1 MGQVKMIIEL
11 LVIFILVLVL
21 PLTVRMVERNL
32 ELFLFVMGLLA
43 AVVSGVLSSTLFIRA
58 ASDPIKITVAVFVA
72 GVLFKWFQVPLE
84 KMITRFSKT
93 IPFRMFIAVT
103 VILIGLISSL
113 ITAIIAAL
121 VLVVVVTALKLDRIS
136 EIRFVV
142 LTCFSIGLGAAL
154 TPIGE
159 PLSTIA
165 ISKLDKDFF
174 YLMRLIGSEVLIA
187 LVILGT
193 FAALLVR
200 GPKHGERLSRKE
212 TSSESYEE
220 ILVRALKIYFFIMGL
235 TFLGGAFE
243 PVINLYFLGVAPSL
257 LYWINIIS
265 AILDNA
271 TLASAEISPIMDNFT
286 IRSILLGLLISGG
299 MLIPGNIPNIIAA
312 GKLRITSKEW
322 ALVGVPLGLLIMIAY
337 FYLVFILEK

>member
-1 MGQVKMIIEL
+1 MIIGL
-11 LVIFILVLVL
+11 LVIFILVLIL
-21 PLTVRMVERNL
+21 PLTVRVVERNL
-32 ELFLFVMGLLA
+32 ELFLFVMGLFA
-43 AVVSGVLSSTLFIRA
+43 AVISGVFSSSLFVRA
-58 ASDPIKITVAVFVA
+58 AIDPIKITVAVFVA
-72 GVLFKWFQVPLE
+72 GLLFKWLQDPLE
-84 KMITRFSKT
+84 RTITGFSRV
-93 IPFRMFIAVT
+93 IPFKLFIAFT
-103 VILIGLISSL
+103 VMFIGLISSL

-121 VLVVVVTALKLDRIS
+121 VLVVVVSALKLDRIS

-174 YLMRLIGSEVLIA
+174 YLLRLIGKEVMIA
-187 LVILGT
+187 LIIFGFFAAILVKHPNRGKEVIL
-193 FAALLVR
+193 
-200 GPKHGERLSRKE
+200 KE
-212 TSSESYEE
+212 TSSESYED
-220 ILVRALKIYFFIMGL
+220 ILVRALKIYFFVMGL

-243 PVINLYFLGVAPSL
+243 PVINLYFLGLSPSF

-322 ALVGVPLGLLIMIAY
+322 AFIGVPFGLFVMIAY
-337 FYLVFILEK
+337 YFAVFIFLQ

>member
-1 MGQVKMIIEL
+1 MILGL
-11 LVIFILVLVL
+11 LIIFFLVLIL
-21 PLTVRMVERNL
+21 PLTLNVVERNL
-32 ELFLFVMGLLA
+32 ELFLFVMGLIA
-43 AVVSGVLSSTLFIRA
+43 ALISGVLTSSLFVRA
-58 ASDPIKITVAVFVA
+58 ASDPIKITIAVFVA
-72 GVLFKWFQVPLE
+72 GVLFKWLQTPLE
-84 KMITRFSKT
+84 RTITGFSRI
-93 IPFRMFIAVT
+93 IPYRLFIALT
-103 VILIGLISSL
+103 VIFIGLISSL

-121 VLVVVVTALKLDRIS
+121 VLVVVVTALRLDRIS

-154 TPIGE
+154 SPIGE

-174 YLMRLIGSEVLIA
+174 YLMRLIGSEVIMS
-187 LVILGT
+187 LVIFGV

-200 GPKHGERLSRKE
+200 QPKRGEGLISKE

-220 ILVRALKIYFFIMGL
+220 ILTRALKIYFFIMGL

-271 TLASAEISPIMDNFT
+271 TLAAAEISPIMDDIT

-299 MLIPGNIPNIIAA
+299 MLIPGNIPNIITA
-312 GKLRITSKEW
+312 GKLQITSKEW
-322 ALVGVPLGLLIMIAY
+322 AQFGVPLGLLIMIAY
-337 FYLVFILEK
+337 YIAVFIF